1 MSCTKSCFLHQIN
14 PFFYLQP
21 YLSTFLLFQSISFIR
36 KNLRFHTF
44 LKFENTFS
52 PKYCSFFILK
62 YNCHPKCTQLSFFFL
77 AQVWSIFS
85 VLNMGSLGEIH
96 FPGSFN
102 VTLSLIHIYIIAYRL
117 WLQQHNNIFSESYQN
132 MYRTHFSL
140 VLFL

>member
-21 YLSTFLLFQSISFIR
+21 YLSPFLLFQNISIIKENYDFTLFSNLQSHFPP
-36 KNLRFHTF
+36 KN
-44 LKFENTFS
+44 
-52 PKYCSFFILK
+52 CSFFILK
-62 YNCHPKCTQLSFFFL
+62 YNCHPNAPNYLFFL

-96 FPGSFN
+96 FLGSFD

-117 WLQQHNNIFSESYQN
+117 WLQHNNIFSESYQN

-140 VLFL
+140 ALFL